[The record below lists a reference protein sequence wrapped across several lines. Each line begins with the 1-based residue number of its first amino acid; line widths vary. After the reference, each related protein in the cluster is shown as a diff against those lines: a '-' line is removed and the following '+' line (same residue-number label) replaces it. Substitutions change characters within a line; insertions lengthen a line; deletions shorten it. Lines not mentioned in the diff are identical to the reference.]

1 MTHSIS
7 AFPNLIHQFALLA
20 VLLSVTFACKTK
32 PPTTQ
37 NEQSVPAFSDREAYL
52 TARQQY
58 VQQDSA
64 QAFDADIV
72 LNSREKLAD
81 QKLKTMQREMLDH
94 YKATNF
100 FPPARYFYQSQEHIE
115 QTDLYHLL
123 RKMPKGGLLHLH
135 PSASG
140 DLHWVVNRALTE
152 PDCYVFWDENSNKH
166 IKGELK
172 FFREDNVEAGFE
184 RVSTLNRQVPSFTD
198 SLYDLLTFDQ
208 SMSEDSVDIWG
219 AFEGHFT
226 QLGGF
231 FYYQPIFRDYLT
243 AVLDTLIADGVQ
255 HVEFRAGISSHRLYD
270 LDHPIGY
277 YTADTMVQY
286 HQDALRRAQQTDSD
300 FTLKLIKT
308 NLRFWPLDT
317 IQQDVVQAFQ
327 LRQRYPTFIK
337 AYDLVAEEDAGNST
351 LHFLDAWLMFDSLSE
366 KYGVNLPLCL
376 HDGESDWDL
385 DNLYDAVT
393 LRSVR
398 VGHGFNLY
406 RYPAVQQAMKE
417 QNISMEINPLSNQI
431 LGYVRDLRVHPAVG
445 YLAHGIQCSISSDDP
460 GVFGYNGVTYD
471 FWTIFLA
478 WELDLRSL
486 KKLAMNSITHSLLSD
501 EEKEIAFQTWESRWS
516 DFIDECLKQ

>member
-1 MTHSIS
+1 MIHHIS
-7 AFPNLIHQFALLA
+7 TLPNLVRQFAFLA
-20 VLLSVTFACKTK
+20 TLLSVTFACKTNL
-32 PPTTQ
+32 PITQ
-37 NEQSVPAFSDREAYL
+37 SKLSVPTFVNREAYL
-52 TARQQY
+52 AARQQY

-64 QAFDADIV
+64 QAFDADIT
-72 LNSREKLAD
+72 LSEKEKLAN
-81 QKLKTMQREMLDH
+81 QKLKAIQRQMLDH
-94 YKATNF
+94 YKETNF
-100 FPPARYFYQSQEHIE
+100 FPPARYFYQSKEHIE
-115 QTDLYHLL
+115 QTELFQLL

-152 PDCYVFWDENSNKH
+152 PNCYVFWDESSDKH
-166 IKGELK
+166 LKGELA
-172 FFREDNVEAGFE
+172 FFREDEVPDGFRE
-184 RVSTLNRQVPSFTD
+184 VDKIAQEIPSFTD

-208 SMSEDSVDIWG
+208 SMSADSVDIWG

-226 QLGGF
+226 QLGEF

-277 YTADTMVQY
+277 YTADTMVRY
-286 HQDALRRAQQTDSD
+286 HRDALQRVQETDPD

-317 IQQDVVQAFQ
+317 IQRDVIQAFQ
-327 LRQRYPTFIK
+327 LRRRYPDFIK

-351 LHFLDAWLMFDSLSE
+351 LHFLDAWLMFDSLRQV
-366 KYGVNLPLCL
+366 YDVDVPLCL

-385 DNLYDAVT
+385 GNLYDAVT

-406 RYPAVQQAMKE
+406 RYPAVQQAIKQ
-417 QNISMEINPLSNQI
+417 QNICIEVNPLSNQI

-445 YLAHGIQCSISSDDP
+445 YLAEGIQCSISSDDP
-460 GVFGYNGVTYD
+460 AVFDYTGITYD
-471 FWTIFLA
+471 YWTIFLA

-486 KKLAMNSITHSLLSD
+486 KKLAMNSITYSLLND
-501 EEKEIAFQTWESRWS
+501 EEKKRAMQVWESRWNG
-516 DFIDECLKQ
+516 FIEECLMY

>member
-1 MTHSIS
+1 MIYPIS
-7 AFPNLIHQFALLA
+7 AFPNVIRQFALLA
-20 VLLSVTFACKTK
+20 VLLSVTFACKTT

-37 NEQSVPAFSDREAYL
+37 NEPSVPAFSDREAYL

-58 VQQDSA
+58 VHQDSA
-64 QAFDADIV
+64 QAFDAEIF
-72 LNSREKLAD
+72 LSEKEKRAD
-81 QKLKTMQREMLDH
+81 QKLKAIQKEMLDH
-94 YKATNF
+94 YKETNF
-100 FPPARYFYQSQEHIE
+100 FPPARYFYQSKEHIE
-115 QTDLYHLL
+115 QSDLYQLL

-140 DLHWVVNRALTE
+140 DLHWVVDRALTE
-152 PDCYVFWDENSNKH
+152 PDCYIFWDENSEEH

-172 FFREDNVEAGFE
+172 FFRENEVEAGFE
-184 RVSTLNRQVPSFTD
+184 RVSNLSQQIPHFTD

-208 SMSEDSVDIWG
+208 GMSEDSVDIWG

-286 HQDALRRAQQTDSD
+286 HQDALRRAQETDPD

-327 LRQRYPTFIK
+327 LRKRYPDFIK

-351 LHFLDAWLMFDSLSE
+351 LHFLDAWLMFDSLRQV
-366 KYGVNLPLCL
+366 YDVDVPLCL
-376 HDGESDWDL
+376 HDGESDWNL

-393 LRSVR
+393 LRSAR

-406 RYPAVQQAMKE
+406 RYPAVQRAMKE
-417 QNISMEINPLSNQI
+417 QNMCMEINPLSNQI

-445 YLAHGIQCSISSDDP
+445 YLAQGIQCSISSDDP
-460 GVFGYNGVTYD
+460 AVFDYTGVTYD
-471 FWTIFLA
+471 YWTIFLA

-486 KKLAMNSITHSLLSD
+486 KKLAMNSITYSLLNDD
-501 EEKEIAFQTWESRWS
+501 EKKAALQVWESRWD
-516 DFIDECLKQ
+516 DFINECLKW